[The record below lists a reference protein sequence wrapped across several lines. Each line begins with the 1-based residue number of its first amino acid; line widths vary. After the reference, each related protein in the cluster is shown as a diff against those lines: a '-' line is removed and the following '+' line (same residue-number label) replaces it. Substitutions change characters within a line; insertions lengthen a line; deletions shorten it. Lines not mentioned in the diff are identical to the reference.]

1 MVGVTDKPTILDRLQ
16 WGDHVCM
23 RASSADEQ
31 HASAAAYVAGGLR
44 EGHRTLLFVDNP
56 GGLREHLLA
65 RLPAA
70 DAALTR
76 GQVEIRSGAVSYRA
90 AGGFEPARMLDTVA
104 AEIDQ
109 AQRWGYAGLRILA
122 GVAPTGEHN
131 EALIDYEARV
141 NALCVHRPVI
151 GLCHYN
157 PHTLDSVTW
166 QKVSQA
172 HTSIVRS
179 VDAVDGGTWLR
190 CRRTA
195 EGVRLTGEAD
205 LTNRTALAGLLAGLA
220 RWPGVCRIDA
230 TDLRFADNPAAMCL
244 LRVAETRPTQATV
257 IVCMPYLAKLLTL
270 LGAATIPGLEITV
283 TEER

>member
-16 WGDHVCM
+16 LGDHVCV

-31 HASAAAYVAGGLR
+31 HVSAIAYVAGGLR
-44 EGHRTLLFVDNP
+44 EGHRPLLLVDDP

-76 GQVEIRSGAVSYRA
+76 GQVEIRPGAASYCA
-90 AGGFEPARMLDTVA
+90 AGGFESARMLDAVA

-122 GVAPTGEHN
+122 GVAPTGDHN
-131 EALIDYEARV
+131 EALLDYEARV
-141 NALCVHRPVI
+141 NALCVNQPVI

-157 PHTLDSVTW
+157 PGALDRVTW
-166 QKVSQA
+166 QKLSQA
-172 HTSIVRS
+172 HTSTVES
-179 VDAVDGGTWLR
+179 VDAVDGSTWLR

-195 EGVRLTGEAD
+195 DGVRLTGEAD

-220 RWPGVCRIDA
+220 GCQGVCRIDA

-244 LRVAETRPTQATV
+244 LRVAESRPTQATV
-257 IVCMPYLAKLLTL
+257 IVCTPHLAKLLAL
-270 LGAATIPGLEITV
+270 LGAATVPGLEITV
-283 TEER
+283 AEER